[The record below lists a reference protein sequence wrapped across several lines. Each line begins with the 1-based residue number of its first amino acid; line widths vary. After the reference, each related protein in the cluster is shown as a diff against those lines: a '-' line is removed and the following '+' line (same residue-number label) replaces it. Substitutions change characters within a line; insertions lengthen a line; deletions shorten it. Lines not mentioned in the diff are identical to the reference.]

1 MAFCSMLSD
10 QLINLKSILDIGTG
24 TGLIALILA
33 HRTNAMQIV
42 AFDID
47 QNSFEQASGNFDNQP
62 FTDRLCY
69 FHEGLDEFIEEPED
83 EYDLIIFYAEN
94 FKSTDES
101 RNQARFLD
109 EIPFEVLIEAA
120 DLL

>member
-1 MAFCSMLSD
+1 M
-10 QLINLKSILDIGTG
+10 
-24 TGLIALILA
+24 
-33 HRTNAMQIV
+33 
-42 AFDID
+42 
-47 QNSFEQASGNFDNQP
+47 
-62 FTDRLCY
+62 CY

-101 RNQARFLD
+101 RNLARFLD

-120 DLL
+120 DLLLSKNGIFAVVVVNYGCVIEYCGFN

>member
-47 QNSFEQASGNFDNQP
+47 QNSFEQASGNFDN
-62 FTDRLCY
+62 
-69 FHEGLDEFIEEPED
+69 
-83 EYDLIIFYAEN
+83 
-94 FKSTDES
+94 
-101 RNQARFLD
+101 
-109 EIPFEVLIEAA
+109 
-120 DLL
+120 